1 MDGIVLT
8 MDLLLETLRPVQER
22 YVALV
27 LLSNQVTAE
36 ELGTKAL

>member
-1 MDGIVLT
+1 MDGIALT
-8 MDLLLETLRPVQER
+8 MDLLLETFRPVQER

-27 LLSNQVTAE
+27 QLSNQVTAE